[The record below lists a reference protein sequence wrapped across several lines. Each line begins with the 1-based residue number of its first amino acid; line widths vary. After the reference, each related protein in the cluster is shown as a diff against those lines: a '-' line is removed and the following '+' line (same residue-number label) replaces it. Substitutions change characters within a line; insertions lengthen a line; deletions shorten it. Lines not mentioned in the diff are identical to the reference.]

1 MITMIR
7 AVARVC
13 IAAVAVT
20 AFLPTAPS
28 HAENVAYVSAAG
40 NDGASCTATQ
50 PCANLSAALFGG
62 PALRVICLNGSGLSS
77 IGFGFGVPNLSLD
90 IDCPQGYLANLGVG
104 EGPVTVRIRHLS
116 FWDSQ
121 AGGSLFKLTASG
133 TVILDDCVFTD
144 AAVDALDIE
153 PSGPL
158 NLVIRNS
165 RISNGGAAG
174 IILKPAAGGSINA
187 TFDHVTVTGNSG
199 GGIRAD
205 STNGLINLDVT
216 DSEISNNTAN
226 GIIAIAGASQNMVS
240 VKNSVIAR
248 NGLAGIAA
256 NGANT
261 GVIAQTTLLDQ
272 NVAGATSLS
281 GGHIIT
287 YQNNS
292 IIGSAGSGF
301 TATASPQ

>member
-1 MITMIR
+1 
-7 AVARVC
+7 
-13 IAAVAVT
+13 
-20 AFLPTAPS
+20 
-28 HAENVAYVSAAG
+28 
-40 NDGASCTATQ
+40 
-50 PCANLSAALFGG
+50 
-62 PALRVICLNGSGLSS
+62 
-77 IGFGFGVPNLSLD
+77 
-90 IDCPQGYLANLGVG
+90 
-104 EGPVTVRIRHLS
+104 
-116 FWDSQ
+116 
-121 AGGSLFKLTASG
+121 
-133 TVILDDCVFTD
+133 VILDDCVFTD

-248 NGLAGIAA
+248 NGQVGIAA
-256 NGANT
+256 NGANA